1 MAQIISGVP
10 NIVIFAGGAF
20 AVYWFFIREDPDKKK
35 AEDGRRRVLG
45 V

>member
-10 NIVIFAGGAF
+10 NVVIFAGGAF

-35 AEDGRRRVLG
+35 AERRRVLG
-45 V
+45 L